1 MEGKDEK
8 KNSQSGYQIV
18 TSANIKLTIKRF
30 NLIYGTDNKLK
41 FKKLISTCM
50 DDLLE
55 RILKEEISDW
65 KSLEEVYLNESF
77 SQDNLVS
84 LCCQWR
90 DKFETPL
97 CLVERMIK

>member
-1 MEGKDEK
+1 
-8 KNSQSGYQIV
+8 
-18 TSANIKLTIKRF
+18 
-30 NLIYGTDNKLK
+30 
-41 FKKLISTCM
+41 M

-65 KSLEEVYLNESF
+65 KSLEEVYLSESF

-97 CLVERMIK
+97 CFVERMIKEFSYYQVLEETTLRWLSYNIWLGKSDLSQSPIPFKKSSISSIRFPF